1 MPPLIESTT
10 MATPTQQAQIAQRVP
25 REKSTLPALALLLGW
40 LIPGAGHLLLG
51 KWVRGLLLFAAIF
64 GMYLLGLGL
73 AGKVYT
79 PNTGDVLDILGF
91 AGQLG
96 MGLLYVLA
104 RIFGWG
110 APSVVNTLADYGTKF
125 LVVAGLLNLVAAIDA
140 HSLANG
146 RKAS

>member
-1 MPPLIESTT
+1 
-10 MATPTQQAQIAQRVP
+10 MATTQQQQIAQRVP
-25 REKSTLPALALLLGW
+25 GEKSTLPALVLLLGW

-51 KWVRGLLLFAAIF
+51 KWIRGLLLFGSIL
-64 GMYLLGLGL
+64 GMYLIGLGL

-79 PNTGDVLDILGF
+79 PNTGEILDILNF

-104 RIFGWG
+104 RVFGWG
-110 APSVVNTLADYGTKF
+110 ATSVVNTLADYGTKF
-125 LVVAGLLNLVAAIDA
+125 LVVAGLLNIVSAIDA